1 MPTDWV
7 QVVSSVGFP
16 IAVAA
21 YLLFRMEGII
31 KELRDS
37 IRDLTVMISSTLRNP
52 RG

>member
-1 MPTDWV
+1 MPTDWI

-21 YLLFRMEGII
+21 YLLFRMEGILR
-31 KELRDS
+31 ELRDS
-37 IRDLTVMISSTLRNP
+37 IRDLSLIISSIARNP